1 MDSIRRMAHA
11 AALATGHGGCSGSE
25 AERRIKGVH
34 RMYLPGDYAYLAD
47 LPTPLLC
54 RVHEAETMPLA
65 QGRCQLLRL
74 VPLAGPWPAGTI
86 LIRLDHCVR
95 PVGVRHPPPAG
106 TPPAQGADCR

>member
-1 MDSIRRMAHA
+1 
-11 AALATGHGGCSGSE
+11 
-25 AERRIKGVH
+25 
-34 RMYLPGDYAYLAD
+34 MYLPGDYAYLAD

-54 RVHEAETMPLA
+54 RVHDAETMPVT

-95 PVGVRHPPPAG
+95 PVDARNHRPAG
-106 TPPAQGADCR
+106 TPEAESRDALHWRPRTAAHEAAT

>member
-1 MDSIRRMAHA
+1 
-11 AALATGHGGCSGSE
+11 
-25 AERRIKGVH
+25 
-34 RMYLPGDYAYLAD
+34 MYLPGDYAYLAD

-95 PVGVRHPPPAG
+95 PVDVRNHRPAG
-106 TPPAQGADCR
+106 TPEAGSRERHFCATTTAANSRIRVPLPWPSLWP

>member
-1 MDSIRRMAHA
+1 
-11 AALATGHGGCSGSE
+11 
-25 AERRIKGVH
+25 
-34 RMYLPGDYAYLAD
+34 MYLPGDYAYLAD

-95 PVGVRHPPPAG
+95 PVGVRNHRPAG
-106 TPPAQGADCR
+106 TPDAESRDALHGRPHTAAHEAAT

>member
-1 MDSIRRMAHA
+1 
-11 AALATGHGGCSGSE
+11 
-25 AERRIKGVH
+25 
-34 RMYLPGDYAYLAD
+34 MYLPGDYAYLAD

-95 PVGVRHPPPAG
+95 PVGVRKPPAG
-106 TPPAQGADCR
+106 GNARRRES

>member
-1 MDSIRRMAHA
+1 
-11 AALATGHGGCSGSE
+11 
-25 AERRIKGVH
+25 
-34 RMYLPGDYAYLAD
+34 MYLPGDYAYLAD

-95 PVGVRHPPPAG
+95 PVEVRDRSRAG
-106 TPPAQGADCR
+106 ASRAESRATSHRQPHTAAHDAAA